1 MTIEQLFAILDE
13 EKPNTYSDSSRIR
26 WLNDI
31 EGRIME
37 ELVKTHKGSEEVTY
51 DGYTEADV
59 QAELIAKPP
68 YDNLYLYYLYAMI
81 DFSNMETERYNNSM
95 IMFNQAY
102 QDFASWYNR
111 THMPLATPL
120 RIW

>member
-1 MTIEQLFAILDE
+1 MTIEQLFAIIDE
-13 EKPNTYSDSSRIR
+13 EKPNTYGDDSRIR

-37 ELVKTHKGSEEVTY
+37 EIVKTHEGSEEVTY
-51 DGYTEADV
+51 DGYTEEDT
-59 QAELIAKPP
+59 QTELIAKPP

-102 QDFASWYNR
+102 QDYASWYNR
-111 THMPLATPL
+111 THMPLSTPL